1 MDLDGLYVAIDT
13 TGLPDRVPGWEPRL
27 VGLGIAVV
35 ARGVVTESKGGLIL
49 QPTDHLHDARARGAW
64 KSNGLSPEAVE
75 AQGEPK
81 GAALAFLA
89 MTSASHGPLRGFN
102 VSFLQHFLR
111 GMEWGPCVMETAAQR
126 IMGPMQERIG
136 LIAALEWALEEG
148 HDVSA
153 PTESHHRAHGNAVRV
168 AKLAI
173 ALASVHA
180 DYVSTMI
187 NREMG
192 R

>member
-1 MDLDGLYVAIDT
+1 MDVDGLYVAIDT
-13 TGLPDRVPGWEPRL
+13 TGLPDKVPGWEPRL
-27 VGLGIAVV
+27 VGLGLAVV
-35 ARGVVTESKGGLIL
+35 DGGVVTENIGGLIM
-49 QPTDHLHDARARGAW
+49 QPPDHLRDPRARGAW

-75 AQGEPK
+75 AQGEPRM
-81 GAALAFLA
+81 AALVFLA

-102 VSFLQHFLR
+102 VPFLQHFLR
-111 GMEWGPCVMETAAQR
+111 GMEWGPCVMGAAAQH

-136 LIAALEWALEEG
+136 LIAALQWALEEG

-173 ALASVHA
+173 ALEQEKQ
-180 DYVSTMI
+180 
-187 NREMG
+187 NG
-192 R
+192 P